1 MAGQS
6 ISAHADAATVARL
19 RQAAAREGR
28 SPSYITASSLRFY
41 LALPAAV
48 RASLR
53 DIEAL
58 GTEEEQHNLM
68 RAIART
74 VASAQYEVVR
84 RRSAEAM
91 RLENEECLV
100 TDEAILAEAV
110 QATAEH

>member
-28 SPSYITASSLRFY
+28 SPSQIAASSLRFY
-41 LALPAAV
+41 LGLPATV

-53 DIEAL
+53 DTEAL
-58 GTEEEQHNLM
+58 GTDEGRHNLM

-74 VASAQYEVVR
+74 VASAQYDI
-84 RRSAEAM
+84 AM
-91 RLENEECLV
+91 SRW
-100 TDEAILAEAV
+100 TFPG
-110 QATAEH
+110 

>member
-28 SPSYITASSLRFY
+28 SPSQVTASSLRFY

-58 GTEEEQHNLM
+58 GTDEDRHNLM

-74 VASAQYEVVR
+74 VASAQDQVAR
-84 RRSAEAM
+84 RRSAEGM

-100 TDEAILAEAV
+100 TDEDILAEAV
-110 QATAEH
+110 RATTDD

>member
-28 SPSYITASSLRFY
+28 SPSQITASSLRFY

-53 DIEAL
+53 DIDAL
-58 GTEEEQHNLM
+58 GTDEDRHNLT
-68 RAIART
+68 RAIARI
-74 VASAQYEVVR
+74 VASAQCMRWHAAGPR
-84 RRSAEAM
+84 RR
-91 RLENEECLV
+91 CGW
-100 TDEAILAEAV
+100 
-110 QATAEH
+110 TARMTS

>member
-1 MAGQS
+1 MPGQS

-28 SPSYITASSLRFY
+28 SPSQITASSLRFY

-53 DIEAL
+53 DIDAL
-58 GTEEEQHNLM
+58 GTDEDRHNLM

-74 VASAQYEVVR
+74 VASVQYEVAR
-84 RRSAEAM
+84 RRVAEGM
-91 RLENEECLV
+91 RLENEENLE
-100 TDEAILAEAV
+100 TDESILAEAMR
-110 QATAEH
+110 ATTAD